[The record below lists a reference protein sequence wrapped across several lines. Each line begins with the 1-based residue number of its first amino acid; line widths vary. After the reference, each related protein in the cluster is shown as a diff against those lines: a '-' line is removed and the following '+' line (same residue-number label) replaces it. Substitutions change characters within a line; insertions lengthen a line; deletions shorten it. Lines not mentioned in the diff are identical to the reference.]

1 VEKLH
6 ITYPD
11 LQDGKEFAS
20 STYLRLA
27 QLQGNAAFFPGL
39 QILYLNTPAS
49 RNDPMALFQL
59 PLFLSPTLTSITI
72 SHLGEDAAG
81 SLANFLLNNS
91 AGPLAS
97 LILHSVELSPLLA
110 ISISECQLLE
120 SLDLTLRGPLEYSLL
135 QVILSCPL
143 LSNAKLNTQNA
154 QYTQTTNTITARN
167 HIGEIG
173 QIHLEG
179 QIAMVEDVIT
189 ATSDRNMLGLAIA
202 LHGLHDEQTIKNLLR
217 RIAVQQASIVNLTI
231 NLANGFL
238 VTDASFLASLASPDT
253 FHGLQRLEFRELA
266 FRQLDQ
272 HLPQILS
279 HWKNIQHLSFGSTI
293 GSISLADLKL
303 VAQSCPSLSSF
314 AASFDSPGTT
324 FDAPGGISDCLL
336 SHKLLGLSLIPSDP
350 EPNPN
355 PNLFYYNYPS
365 PEPISE
371 IAAQQVARYIYALFP
386 DLEDIEYQWE
396 GRDYWRP
403 VAESYKLIQGFCRR
417 EVREL
422 NDMRQRQLDG
432 AGD

>member
-1 VEKLH
+1 MEKLH

-11 LQDGKEFAS
+11 LQDGKEIAS

-27 QLQGNAAFFPGL
+27 QLQGNAVFFPSL

-49 RNDPMALFQL
+49 RNDPMSLFQL

-91 AGPLAS
+91 AGPLAI

-110 ISISECQLLE
+110 TSISECQLLE

-143 LSNAKLNTQNA
+143 LSYAKLNTENS
-154 QYTQTTNTITARN
+154 QYTQTTNAITARD

-179 QIAMVEDVIT
+179 QIAMVEDVVT
-189 ATSDRNMLGLAIA
+189 VTSDRNMLGLAIT
-202 LHGLHDEQTIKNLLR
+202 LHGLHDEQTIQNLLR

-231 NLANGFL
+231 NLENRL
-238 VTDASFLASLASPDT
+238 VTDASFFASLVSPNN

-266 FRQLDQ
+266 FRKLDQ

-279 HWKNIQHLSFGSTI
+279 HWQNIQHLSFGCTI
-293 GSISLADLKL
+293 GSISLATLKL
-303 VAQSCPSLSSF
+303 VTQSCPSLSSF

-336 SHKLLGLSLIPSDP
+336 SHKLLRLSLIPSDP

-355 PNLFYYNYPS
+355 LFYYDYRS

-371 IAAQQVARYIYALFP
+371 IVAQQVARYIYALFP
-386 DLEDIEYQWE
+386 DLEDIEYQWK

-403 VAESYKLIQGFCRR
+403 VAESYKLIQSFCRR

-422 NDMRQRQLDG
+422 NDMRQRQRDG